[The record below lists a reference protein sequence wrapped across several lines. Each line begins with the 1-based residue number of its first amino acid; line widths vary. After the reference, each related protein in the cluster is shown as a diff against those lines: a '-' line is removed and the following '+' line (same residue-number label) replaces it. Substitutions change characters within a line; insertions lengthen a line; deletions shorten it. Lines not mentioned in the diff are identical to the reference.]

1 MIKDLT
7 LRRLA
12 LLLGGVALL
21 SLGGAFFSCSG
32 LGMDPLSV
40 LYSGI
45 AALTK
50 LKLGT
55 ALFAANAVFL
65 ILLFFLDRKRIGLGT
80 VAIVLV
86 VGPLLN
92 LLLCLFP
99 ETSHSFLL
107 RLCCC
112 GLGIVSYG
120 VGMAF
125 YLSADL
131 GCGPTDGLMLSPFA
145 GSRWALTFSVS
156 LPAPLW
162 AELSASEPF
171 QQLFSP
177 APPCASS

>member
-1 MIKDLT
+1 MIKGLT

-65 ILLFFLDRKRIGLGT
+65 ILLFFHKQTVLDC
-80 VAIVLV
+80 
-86 VGPLLN
+86 LN
-92 LLLCLFP
+92 AFRYGHVQCGINKLLLILCQRLSSIIFGQCSFRC
-99 ETSHSFLL
+99 TS
-107 RLCCC
+107 
-112 GLGIVSYG
+112 LGICQIRIII
-120 VGMAF
+120 F
-125 YLSADL
+125 I
-131 GCGPTDGLMLSPFA
+131 
-145 GSRWALTFSVS
+145 
-156 LPAPLW
+156 
-162 AELSASEPF
+162 
-171 QQLFSP
+171 
-177 APPCASS
+177 

>member
-55 ALFAANAVFL
+55 ALSRPYMVRVF
-65 ILLFFLDRKRIGLGT
+65 
-80 VAIVLV
+80 
-86 VGPLLN
+86 
-92 LLLCLFP
+92 
-99 ETSHSFLL
+99 SF
-107 RLCCC
+107 
-112 GLGIVSYG
+112 
-120 VGMAF
+120 
-125 YLSADL
+125 
-131 GCGPTDGLMLSPFA
+131 
-145 GSRWALTFSVS
+145 
-156 LPAPLW
+156 
-162 AELSASEPF
+162 
-171 QQLFSP
+171 
-177 APPCASS
+177 